1 MLNNFIYAQTKA
13 LFEEHLLAGNILDE
27 AIVFIED
34 TKEIWNHGTYFGG
47 ADVSKLENSIEGR
60 KGGFLILQEIN
71 ERISY
76 LKNIVSQKEKALEN
90 ASDDSIHVCSSNT
103 KTQFYLIHEKQRK
116 SEIEQEYGAPF
127 VWERL
132 TDKVTCR
139 IKDTMQC
146 LCFDVEDK
154 TPIFEFI
161 CKASERMAEIFH
173 NYILDYSLEE

>member
-1 MLNNFIYAQTKA
+1 MIRLYHGSN
-13 LFEEHLLAGNILDE
+13 
-27 AIVFIED
+27 V
-34 TKEIWNHGTYFGG
+34 EINQINL
-47 ADVSKLENSIEGR
+47 SMSR
-60 KGGFLILQEIN
+60 KGKDFG
-71 ERISY
+71 
-76 LKNIVSQKEKALEN
+76 
-90 ASDDSIHVCSSNT
+90 CG
-103 KTQFYLIHEKQRK
+103 FYLNSGSKDTNKEVFDYLYSRK
-116 SEIEQEYGAPF
+116 SEIEQEYGTPL